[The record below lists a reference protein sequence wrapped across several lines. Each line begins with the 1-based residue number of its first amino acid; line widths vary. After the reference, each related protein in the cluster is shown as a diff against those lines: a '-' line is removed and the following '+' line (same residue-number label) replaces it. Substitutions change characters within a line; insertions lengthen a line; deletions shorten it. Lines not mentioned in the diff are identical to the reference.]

1 MKFYT
6 SYYANFK
13 NIPTNFVCVGI
24 SRSCPDG
31 FEDGGYPNFLFVKDN
46 ILAPDSALL
55 EDFKAG
61 RETEDG
67 YKRRYIEHF
76 LDQFGYYKKFKSF
89 EDFVAAL
96 EKEYGDKYEAM
107 VFLCYEKPSDFCHR
121 HILRDMMNKVFNIP
135 CEELGSAAKKDE
147 KLKNVELF

>member
-13 NIPTNFVCVGI
+13 NIPTDYMCVGI
-24 SRSCPDG
+24 SRTCPEG
-31 FEDGGYPNFLFVKDN
+31 FNEYKNFLFVKDN
-46 ILAPDSALL
+46 VLAPEQELL
-55 EDFKAG
+55 DDYKSG

-67 YKRRYIEHF
+67 YKRRYVEHF
-76 LDQFGYYKKFKSF
+76 LDQFGYYRKFKSF
-89 EDFVAAL
+89 EDFIAAV
-96 EKEYGDKYEAM
+96 EKEYEKDYEAI

-135 CEELGSAAKKDE
+135 CEEYGAF
-147 KLKNVELF
+147 NVEPEKPKPIELF